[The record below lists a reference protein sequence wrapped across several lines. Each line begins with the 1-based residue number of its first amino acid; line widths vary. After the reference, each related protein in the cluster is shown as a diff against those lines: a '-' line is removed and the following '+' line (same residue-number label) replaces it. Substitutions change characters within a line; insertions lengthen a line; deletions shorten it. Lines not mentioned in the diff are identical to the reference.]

1 METLSQPS
9 ILLYTG
15 HSDRLPEKTASAVF
29 PKSYS
34 ANQIVVLVPE
44 FGNWNG
50 SLRMARGRQKGTYLD
65 TLKRDAGVEITEE
78 LRTVMEERDDWRIRT
93 EVRLRPT

>member
-1 METLSQPS
+1 
-9 ILLYTG
+9 
-15 HSDRLPEKTASAVF
+15 
-29 PKSYS
+29 
-34 ANQIVVLVPE
+34 
-44 FGNWNG
+44 
-50 SLRMARGRQKGTYLD
+50 MARGRQKGTYLD